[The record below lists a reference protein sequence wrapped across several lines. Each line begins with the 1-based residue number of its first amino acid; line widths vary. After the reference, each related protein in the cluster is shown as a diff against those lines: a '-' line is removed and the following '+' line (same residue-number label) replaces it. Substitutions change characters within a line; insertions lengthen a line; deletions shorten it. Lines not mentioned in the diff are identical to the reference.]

1 VKISIILL
9 INYFKKLFGT
19 KNQNRDSWLRQNI
32 ISICED
38 MEYDWDIGL
47 KSRYYLEQGLKQNPN
62 AVKEFQEL
70 INTENDPKIQQVAM
84 YLLREIKK

>member
-1 VKISIILL
+1 
-9 INYFKKLFGT
+9 
-19 KNQNRDSWLRQNI
+19 
-32 ISICED
+32 